1 MQKVKKSESDTLE
14 FKSCKGKRQ
23 ATLPEDLW
31 AHISAFANTRGGSI
45 YLGIADSGYIEDL
58 SVADIDKLQKDTATL
73 LGSDKFNKKP
83 EVQIVHRNG
92 YVELI
97 VAEAPFYDKPI
108 FSRKLGEK
116 VIYIRHGASTVK
128 ADDNQKKSMFA
139 SATGGGENQ
148 LIDDEALALVDPRKV
163 DDYIVRTGLKDIDGL
178 SLSDKLR
185 KLKAFRKGK
194 LTVFGLIAFGKDD
207 EVDNQLNNTYIDFK
221 YFNGKDKVNDNL
233 DDIYKDR
240 KEFHG
245 DIKKQFENAY
255 SYLMNYIRS
264 DWPVGGILNRE
275 TGLREDVYVL
285 PADAFREALANAVA
299 HRDYAIGSSC
309 VNVDLYSDRVEMTN
323 PGESLV
329 AIEDL
334 EKTESRARN
343 PILMGFLKA
352 FNVTDK
358 SARGI
363 LTIKQAARKKG
374 LLDPRFENISG
385 SFKATLY
392 FSAPH
397 SDSDRIWLEEKYGSL
412 NLRDSQKNAIIFTKN
427 NRDGISNSEYCDM
440 NHMDNR
446 NDDKRARREL
456 AQLVEY
462 GILVKIGENRGSR
475 YVINE

>member
-1 MQKVKKSESDTLE
+1 MKKVKKSESDILE
-14 FKSCKGKRQ
+14 FKSCKGEHR
-23 ATLPEDLW
+23 ATLPSDLW
-31 AHISAFANTRGGSI
+31 MHISGFANTRGGSI
-45 YLGIADSGYIEDL
+45 YLGVADDGRLEDL
-58 SVADIDKLQKDTATL
+58 GPADIDKLQKDAATL
-73 LGSDKFNKKP
+73 LGGEKFNKKP
-83 EVQIVHRNG
+83 EVQIIHRDG

-97 VAEAPFYDKPI
+97 VKESPFYDKPI
-108 FSRKLGEK
+108 FSSKLGEK
-116 VIYIRHGASTVK
+116 VVYIRHGASTVK

-139 SATGGGENQ
+139 GATGGGENQ
-148 LIDDEALALVDPRKV
+148 LLGEEVLDLVDPRKV
-163 DDYIVRTGLKDIDGL
+163 DEYIARTGLKNIDGL
-178 SLSDKLR
+178 NLIDKLR
-185 KLKAFRKGK
+185 KLKASRSGK

-207 EVDNQLNNTYIDFK
+207 QIDSQLNNTYIDFK
-221 YFNGKDKVNDNL
+221 YFNGKEKVNENL
-233 DDIYKDR
+233 DDIYRDR

-245 DIKKQFENAY
+245 DIKRQFEDAFG
-255 SYLMNYIRS
+255 YLMHYIRS
-264 DWPVGGILNRE
+264 DWPVGGVLNRE

-309 VNVDLYSDRVEMTN
+309 VNVDLYADRVEMTN

-334 EKTESRARN
+334 EKTESKARN
-343 PILMGFLKA
+343 PILMEFLKA

-374 LLDPRFENISG
+374 LLDPKFENISG
-385 SFKATLY
+385 SFKVTLY

-397 SDSDRIWLEEKYGSL
+397 SDSDRMWLEEKYGNL
-412 NLRDSQKNAIIFTKN
+412 NLRDSQKNAIIFAKN
-427 NRDGISNSEYCDM
+427 NQDGVSNSEYCDM

-462 GILVKIGENRGSR
+462 DILVKTGENRGSR
-475 YVINE
+475 YVING

>member
-1 MQKVKKSESDTLE
+1 MQKVRKSESDRLE
-14 FKSCKGKRQ
+14 FKSCRGKRR
-23 ATLPEDLW
+23 AMLPDDLW

-45 YLGIADSGYIEDL
+45 YLGVADDGRIENFDL
-58 SVADIDKLQKDTATL
+58 VDIDKIQKDAAAL
-73 LGSDKFNKKP
+73 LGGNKFNKKP
-83 EVQIVHRNG
+83 DVQIALKDG

-116 VIYIRHGASTVK
+116 VVYIRHGASTIK
-128 ADDNQKKSMFA
+128 ADDSQKKSMFA

-148 LIDDEALALVDPRKV
+148 LIDNDVLALVDPRKV
-163 DDYIVRTGLKDIDGL
+163 DEYIARTGLKNIDGL
-178 SLSDKLR
+178 SLADKLR
-185 KLKAFRKGK
+185 KLKAFRQGR
-194 LTVFGLIAFGKDD
+194 LTVFGLIAFGRDD
-207 EVDNQLNNTYIDFK
+207 EVDSQLNNTYIDFK
-221 YFNGKDKVNDNL
+221 YFNGKEKVSENL
-233 DDIYKDR
+233 ADIYKDR

-245 DIKKQFENAY
+245 DIKKQFEDAFG
-255 SYLMNYIRS
+255 YLMGYIRK
-264 DWPVGGILNRE
+264 DWPVGGVLNPK

-299 HRDYAIGSSC
+299 HRDYAISSSC

-352 FNVTDK
+352 FDVTDK

-374 LLDPRFENISG
+374 LLDPKFENISG

-397 SDSDRIWLEEKYGSL
+397 SDGDRVWLEEKYGGLS
-412 NLRDSQKNAIIFTKN
+412 LRDSQKNAIIFAKN
-427 NRDGISNSEYCDM
+427 NPDGVSNSEYCDM

-456 AQLVEY
+456 AQLIEY
-462 GILVKIGENRGSR
+462 GILEKVGINRGSR
-475 YVINE
+475 YVLKK

>member
-1 MQKVKKSESDTLE
+1 MQKVKKTESDTLE

-31 AHISAFANTRGGSI
+31 AHISALANTRGGSI
-45 YLGIADSGYIEDL
+45 YLGVADSGYIEDL
-58 SVADIDKLQKDTATL
+58 SAADIDKLQKDTATL
-73 LGSDKFNKKP
+73 LNGNKFNKKP
-83 EVQIVHRNG
+83 EVDIVYRDS

-97 VAEAPFYDKPI
+97 VKESPFYDKPI

-116 VIYIRHGASTVK
+116 VVYIRHGTSTVK

-148 LIDDEALALVDPRKV
+148 LIDDDVFELVNPHKV
-163 DDYIVRTGLKDIDGL
+163 DEYIARTGLKNIDGL
-178 SLSDKLR
+178 SLTDKLR
-185 KLKAFRKGK
+185 KLKAFRQGK

-207 EVDNQLNNTYIDFK
+207 EVDSQLNNTYIDFK
-221 YFNGKDKVNDNL
+221 YFNGKEKVNENL
-233 DDIYKDR
+233 ADIYKDR

-245 DIKKQFENAY
+245 DIKRQFDEAFG
-255 SYLMNYIRS
+255 YLMGYIRK
-264 DWPVGGILNRE
+264 DWPVGGVLNRE

-309 VNVDLYSDRVEMTN
+309 VNVDLYFDRVEMTN

-352 FNVTDK
+352 FDVTDK

-374 LLDPRFENISG
+374 LLDPKFENISG

-392 FSAPH
+392 FSEPH
-397 SDSDRIWLEEKYGSL
+397 SG
-412 NLRDSQKNAIIFTKN
+412 RDGEWVRRLASQHGLKDTQQNALVYIKN
-427 NRDGISNSEYCDM
+427 NQDISNRDYCEI
-440 NHMDNR
+440 NHMTSR
-446 NDDKRARREL
+446 NDDRKARREL
-456 AQLVEY
+456 GDMVDK
-462 GILVKIGENRGSR
+462 GIVKVIGKGPGTR
-475 YVINE
+475 YVLV